1 MSGKANADPSA
12 TGHGRTAHAPRNI
25 DGHRIQREGK
35 LMPAQQV
42 SKGRSRERRRD
53 PDRTRGEILDV
64 ATTEFATNGFAGARV
79 DEIAAQ
85 TRTTKRMIY
94 YYFESKEGLFVA
106 VLERAYGAIR
116 SAEQAVDVDH
126 LDPPA
131 AVRRLA
137 ELTFDHHE
145 SHPDFIRLVSIEN
158 IHHGEHM
165 RKSAT
170 LRNLNSPA
178 IELIH
183 RILERG
189 YASGAFRRR
198 VEAIDLHVMISS
210 FCVFRIANRH
220 TFGALFDHDLTDPAL
235 RDTYRRMLGDM
246 VVGYLAGDPAD

>member
-1 MSGKANADPSA
+1 M
-12 TGHGRTAHAPRNI
+12 
-25 DGHRIQREGK
+25 
-35 LMPAQQV
+35 
-42 SKGRSRERRRD
+42 
-53 PDRTRGEILDV
+53 
-64 ATTEFATNGFAGARV
+64 

-106 VLERAYGAIR
+106 VLERAYGVIR

-131 AVRRLA
+131 AIRRLA

-165 RKSAT
+165 SKSAT

-178 IELIH
+178 IELIR

-189 YASGAFRRR
+189 YASGAFRRP

-220 TFGALFDHDLTDPAL
+220 TFGALFDHDLTAPEL
-235 RDTYRRMLGDM
+235 RETYRRMLGDM
-246 VVGYLAGDPAD
+246 VVGYLAGAPAD

>member
-1 MSGKANADPSA
+1 M
-12 TGHGRTAHAPRNI
+12 
-25 DGHRIQREGK
+25 
-35 LMPAQQV
+35 
-42 SKGRSRERRRD
+42 
-53 PDRTRGEILDV
+53 
-64 ATTEFATNGFAGARV
+64 
-79 DEIAAQ
+79 
-85 TRTTKRMIY
+85 
-94 YYFESKEGLFVA
+94 
-106 VLERAYGAIR
+106 
-116 SAEQAVDVDH
+116 
-126 LDPPA
+126 
-131 AVRRLA
+131 
-137 ELTFDHHE
+137 
-145 SHPDFIRLVSIEN
+145 SIEN